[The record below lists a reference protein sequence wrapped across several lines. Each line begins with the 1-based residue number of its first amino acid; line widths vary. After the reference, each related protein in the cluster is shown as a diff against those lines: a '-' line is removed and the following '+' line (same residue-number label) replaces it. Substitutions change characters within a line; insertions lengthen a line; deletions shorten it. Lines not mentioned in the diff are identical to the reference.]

1 MLQFGLYKR
10 TVVVLLFCSCLVS
23 LSQQAQAIDAAT
35 LPEFRDDETFKTYL
49 FGVGQGWLWAN
60 ARLGNKNQPKLFC
73 VPPSLSLN
81 FANYLSFLE
90 AKINSS
96 RAQGKLNEK
105 MPVEVFLLAAL
116 EESFP
121 CSQ

>member
-1 MLQFGLYKR
+1 MPQFGLYERSIVK
-10 TVVVLLFCSCLVS
+10 LLFCSCLIS
-23 LSQQAQAIDAAT
+23 LSPQARAVDAAR

-49 FGVGQGWLWAN
+49 YGVGQGWLWAN
-60 ARLGNKNQPKLFC
+60 ARLETKNQPKLFC
-73 VPPSLSLN
+73 IPLSLSLN
-81 FANYLSFLE
+81 IENYLSLLE
-90 AKINSS
+90 ARIKRL

-105 MPVEVFLLAAL
+105 MPVEVLLLAAL